1 MSIIKNNTINYI
13 RLYIVYKFCFHNL
26 YMARENETNV
36 INLSTL
42 NGYTLKHP
50 PPPPPP
56 LHEYKETGFML
67 IEMSQKTPC

>member
-42 NGYTLKHP
+42 NGYTLNSP
-50 PPPPPP
+50 P
-56 LHEYKETGFML
+56 HEYKETGFML

>member
-36 INLSTL
+36 ISLSTL
-42 NGYTLKHP
+42 KGYTLNSTP
-50 PPPPPP
+50 
-56 LHEYKETGFML
+56 HEYKETGFML
-67 IEMSQKTPC
+67 IEMSQKTLS

>member
-1 MSIIKNNTINYI
+1 MSIIKNNTINCI

-42 NGYTLKHP
+42 NGYTLSSP
-50 PPPPPP
+50 P
-56 LHEYKETGFML
+56 HEYKETGFML